1 MKMENTNSVN
11 NSEIIRGNLK
21 NDVYTEY
28 DKKIGK
34 LIIFII

>member
-11 NSEIIRGNLK
+11 NSEIARGNLK
-21 NDVYTEY
+21 NDVYSEY

-34 LIIFII
+34 LMLFII